1 MKKLITA
8 LFIFSFL
15 AAGLSFAQEDVSSD
29 LVEDETITAE
39 SLGIDDPDLLPDN
52 PFYVFKEIGRGI
64 QSFFTFN
71 EEKKLELKEKFS
83 NEKLIEAQKLIEK
96 EANQETVATA
106 LKNYQK
112 ELGSMQQVA
121 IRLEAN
127 NQEENGTTTES
138 LDRFLDNFVQKQ
150 TLQQRL
156 LLKLETQVSENAL
169 IQIQEAKEKQLENFG
184 EVMTRLENKNTEKIQ
199 ERLEKN
205 LKEIEGSELQGLKN
219 LEVLSSLIEEAP
231 EEAKEAI
238 RNVQANTLN
247 SLKDTMENMSEELK
261 ESFQNYIEN
270 SAGNRETQLEIL
282 DTLKEAVPAVKE
294 AILESRAKIM
304 EQVREQTQTEEQTCG
319 EIDEP
324 ADDYCANGRIVFEKN
339 EQGCLVR
346 FQCVVP
352 TTSSSQTACTL
363 IWDPVCGKDGKTYS
377 NKCFATAAGMTIASE
392 GVCVATD
399 SGNQNQIKTQNQINS
414 NTTDSDD
421 TNDSNA
427 ESGNIIQKSIIDPV
441 KGMLNK

>member
-1 MKKLITA
+1 
-8 LFIFSFL
+8 
-15 AAGLSFAQEDVSSD
+15 
-29 LVEDETITAE
+29 
-39 SLGIDDPDLLPDN
+39 LLPDN

-71 EEKKLELKEKFS
+71 EEKKLELKDKFS

-112 ELGSMQQVA
+112 ELGDMQQVA

-138 LDRFLDNFVQKQ
+138 MDKFLDNFVQKQ

-169 IQIQEAKEKQLENFG
+169 LQIQEAKERQLENFG

-205 LKEIEGSELQGLKN
+205 LKEIEGSEFQGLKN
-219 LEVLSSLIEEAP
+219 LEVLNGLIEKVP
-231 EEAKEAI
+231 EEAKEAV

-247 SLKDTMENMSEELK
+247 SLKDTMENMSEGVK

-270 SAGNRETQLEIL
+270 SAGDRETQLEIL

-294 AILESRAKIM
+294 IILDSRTQIM
-304 EQVREQTQTEEQTCG
+304 EQVREQTQTQEETCE
-319 EIDEP
+319 EIDKP

-339 EQGCLVR
+339 EQGCLVK

-352 TTSSSQTACTL
+352 TTSSSQTVCTL

-377 NKCFATAAGMTIASE
+377 NKCFATAAGMTIESE
-392 GVCVATD
+392 GICAATS
-399 SGNQNQIKTQNQINS
+399 SGVQNQIKNQNQINS

-421 TNDSNA
+421 ADDSAQANDA
-427 ESGNIIQKSIIDPV
+427 ESENIIQKAIIDPV
-441 KGMLNK
+441 KGMLNR